1 MRPLI
6 APAALVLMACGGG
19 TPPPSPAPAPSA
31 ASESVRS
38 LTQAQLSVAHYRTA
52 DGIYGL
58 VLDRTG
64 GKPKYRLDGQPDI
77 IEMTMSEDRFAGE
90 LRGYFLTAPDGKRP
104 FYITTGGHILFNHGD
119 DRLDLNSDKPADP
132 LPEATVTGTYAAPPP
147 AYKATV
153 DRLSAITVRAKL
165 SQYKPEDAA
174 DLGKVGDAIG
184 QATADMFVHYVS
196 QGAKDWRPHMALV
209 PDTFRGVEF
218 GGVVRES
225 DDKWD
230 PAAKG
235 LAKYGGRNEGFSHYD
250 TPKGNHM
257 QVVELAGYP
266 PPLADGTPGV
276 VWDVDGTRAI
286 FVALDGG
293 RYVVDLSSSEKGATL
308 EAGAG
313 PQSAWPTA
321 VQQPLLDVSAVSSL
335 AKAGVLP
342 QTRADDLLALDT
354 EWTTCAARTWAG
366 AQRAIDTGK
375 FSEADRKDMEKKVRA
390 TCAAIV
396 QKQEKMLVAIVEG
409 RLKERQGLFDK
420 AKARV
425 KAAGADK

>member
-1 MRPLI
+1 MRSLI
-6 APAALVLMACGGG
+6 APAALALVACGGA
-19 TPPPSPAPAPSA
+19 PPPPAPSPSPVP
-31 ASESVRS
+31 ASESIRG
-38 LTQAQLSVAHYRTA
+38 LTQAQLNVAHYRTA
-52 DGIYGL
+52 DGVYGL

-64 GKPKYRLDGQPDI
+64 GKAKYRLDGQPDI
-77 IEMTMSEDRFAGE
+77 VELTMSEDRFAGE
-90 LRGYFLTAPDGKRP
+90 LRGYYLTAPDGKRP
-104 FYITTGGHILFNHGD
+104 LYISAGGSILYNHGND
-119 DRLDLNSDKPADP
+119 QLPLNSDKPADP

-153 DRLSAITVRAKL
+153 DRLSAITVHAKL
-165 SQYKPEDAA
+165 PQYKPEDAA
-174 DLGKVGDAIG
+174 NIARVGDAIG
-184 QATADMFVHYVS
+184 QATADMFVHYAS

-209 PDTFRGVEF
+209 PDTFRGIEF
-218 GGVVRES
+218 GGVARES
-225 DDKWD
+225 EDKWD

-266 PPLADGTPGV
+266 PPLADGTPGL
-276 VWDVDGTRAI
+276 VWDVDGTRAV
-286 FVALDGG
+286 FLSLDGG

-313 PQSAWPTA
+313 LQSAWPAA

-335 AKAGVLP
+335 AKAGALP
-342 QTRADDLLALDT
+342 QKSVDDLLALDT
-354 EWTTCAARTWAG
+354 EWTNCAAKTWAG

-375 FSEADRKDMEKKVRA
+375 FTEADRKDMEKKVRA

-396 QKQEKMLVAIVEG
+396 QKQEKMLVAIVEA
-409 RLKERQGLFDK
+409 RLKERQTLFDK
-420 AKARV
+420 ARARV
-425 KAAGADK
+425 KAIGDR